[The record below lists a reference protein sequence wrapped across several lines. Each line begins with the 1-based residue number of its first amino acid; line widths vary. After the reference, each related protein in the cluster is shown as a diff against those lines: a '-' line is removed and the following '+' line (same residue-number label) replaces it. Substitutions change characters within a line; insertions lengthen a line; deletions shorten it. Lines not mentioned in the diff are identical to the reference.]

1 MLQLAIPVNLRT
13 LGRVAGLFLAN
24 AVGLV
29 VMYLAFGFLGA
40 LVLLG
45 LLFVLGRLLLNAARG
60 R

>member
-13 LGRVAGLFLAN
+13 LARVAGLFLAN
-24 AVGLV
+24 GVGVV

-40 LVLLG
+40 LVLLV
-45 LLFVLGRLLLNAARG
+45 LTFLLGRLLLNAALG